1 MDNEAEYQ
9 QKYQTYSDYILNN
22 LDDFI
27 EAVNDTFYGGSAVR
41 RKGDYYAYY
50 S

>member
-1 MDNEAEYQ
+1 MMDNEAEYQ

-27 EAVNDTFYGGSAVR
+27 KAVNDTFSAT
-41 RKGDYYAYY
+41 KEELK